1 MKIQIHTEYIKLEA
15 LLKYAGLVETGGQA
29 KQAILAGQASVNG
42 QTETARG
49 KKIRSGDTVSF
60 QGTELEIV

>member
-29 KQAILAGQASVNG
+29 KQAILAG
-42 QTETARG
+42 
-49 KKIRSGDTVSF
+49 
-60 QGTELEIV
+60 

>member
-29 KQAILAGQASVNG
+29 KQAIIAGLASVNG